1 MDNCIFCKIANGEIP
16 TNKVYEDEVVIAFLD
31 MSQITKGHILLV
43 PKKHVQDIFGYSSN
57 DAGAVFKRIPL
68 IANALNAAFPEME
81 GLNILNNNGETA
93 FQTVMHSHIHLI
105 PRYSKENDGFGLKW
119 EPAAEGTYSDQDLK
133 DIASTI
139 NQQIEG

>member
-31 MSQITKGHILLV
+31 MSQITKGHTLLV

-68 IANALNAAFPEME
+68 IANALKEAFPDMQ

-133 DIASTI
+133 DIAAKI

>member
-31 MSQITKGHILLV
+31 MSQITKGHTLLV